1 MADIEKS
8 LSALTKFLE
17 SEEGK
22 ESMKKYWEEI
32 EQKEKIYASQVERFY
47 LKWKYHMPFIIDLIM
62 NKYESSEYV
71 NREYKLGYEP
81 RQDLYWVLNSIAEK
95 HGVKIILNK
104 KNAKKYPTL
113 NMFTGS
119 AYTFEG
125 YLFQVM
131 HGQGSVVRIDKLS

>member
-8 LSALTKFLE
+8 LSAMTKFLE

-22 ESMKKYWEEI
+22 ESMRKYWEEI
-32 EQKEKIYASQVERFY
+32 EQKEKLYASQVERFY
-47 LKWKYHMPFIIDLIM
+47 QKHKDNMPAIIEKIM
-62 NKYESSEYV
+62 AKYESSEYV
-71 NREYKLGYEP
+71 RREYKLGYEP
-81 RQDLYWVLNSIAEK
+81 RQDLYWVLNSIVEK
-95 HGVKIILNK
+95 HGVEVKLNK

-131 HGQGSVVRIDKLS
+131 HGQGSVVRIDKL